1 MNLVLSKNT
10 SQVQGYG
17 KQTLAVAQKNI
28 GMTLNDNQLKV
39 FGQSSNAISDL
50 CEYIDYYTNKK
61 HSWLDSLPII
71 GDKLKDN
78 RYNKMTIESVVD
90 AFAKHIKEL
99 SDNID
104 DTLNYSRSAYSQIKL
119 TKQDVEKQHQELSEL
134 ITLNKEEN
142 HSRFNT
148 LKYKKDSDTISDEEL
163 DELWTIEQNLSI
175 LEGTNIALQNVIG
188 SLDMKIVLF
197 KTIVDA
203 GIKIQNKAKQCQAL
217 PNILQSALDIMKV
230 TNVLQSAAN
239 GLDNTESI
247 VKALVSESANSTN
260 TLVDS
265 ANRIKPI
272 AMQFNTIISQIKEVK
287 QDCEAILNNSAI

>member
-1 MNLVLSKNT
+1 
-10 SQVQGYG
+10 
-17 KQTLAVAQKNI
+17 
-28 GMTLNDNQLKV
+28 
-39 FGQSSNAISDL
+39 
-50 CEYIDYYTNKK
+50 
-61 HSWLDSLPII
+61 
-71 GDKLKDN
+71 
-78 RYNKMTIESVVD
+78 
-90 AFAKHIKEL
+90 
-99 SDNID
+99 
-104 DTLNYSRSAYSQIKL
+104 
-119 TKQDVEKQHQELSEL
+119 
-134 ITLNKEEN
+134 
-142 HSRFNT
+142 
-148 LKYKKDSDTISDEEL
+148 L